1 MESMPF
7 HVRLHRGLRTEDTF
21 NLSEQE
27 VRDRFARAWRRGEP
41 TPARGRIWTARET
54 RIQIIEGPALTA
66 DQHAKR
72 RGWLNASELGADV
85 TERFVSAGLAA
96 GGAGAAGAPHAPDH
110 AHGPRLG
117 LTAAVLAGVLTVTVA
132 VLIVARMPGGGAR
145 TASASGRAAGAPS
158 DIASVTELRRYV
170 LSRSLWHRTPRTF
183 PASLQIAFGQQ
194 FVTGSPT
201 LAAVDGGAASAYSV
215 SELIGDGASL
225 AGEPIYVV
233 GRVVSR
239 TSSLVGTDGWT
250 REGAL
255 DVVLAGPSG
264 PDRVH
269 GLISYG
275 YAAPAVGT
283 VVFFRAVVAAVGT
296 TAGGRSTTYVIG
308 LEDPAPTTAFGPTHT
323 DTVTSLARQFGRS
336 TLP

>member
-1 MESMPF
+1 MEWMAF
-7 HVRLHRGLRTEDTF
+7 HVRLHRSLRPEDAFNLTED
-21 NLSEQE
+21 E
-27 VRDRFARAWRRGEP
+27 ARNRIADSRRRG
-41 TPARGRIWTARET
+41 AW
-54 RIQIIEGPALTA
+54 IQIVEGPALTA
-66 DQHAKR
+66 DQRAKR
-72 RGWLNASELGADV
+72 RGWLNASELGEDV
-85 TERFVSAGLAA
+85 TERFLTADSAVGASGHDTSPQGARVGLAA
-96 GGAGAAGAPHAPDH
+96 
-110 AHGPRLG
+110 
-117 LTAAVLAGVLTVTVA
+117 AVIAGVLTVA
-132 VLIVARMPGGGAR
+132 LAALIVARMPGGGVRA
-145 TASASGRAAGAPS
+145 ASESGRTAGAPS
-158 DIASVTELRRYV
+158 DIASVADLRRYV
-170 LSRSLWHRTPRTF
+170 VSRSLWRGTPTTF
-183 PASLQIAFGQQ
+183 PGSLQIAFGQQ

-233 GRVVSR
+233 GRVASR
-239 TSSLVGTDGWT
+239 TSSPVGTDGWT

-255 DVVLAGPSG
+255 DVELAGPSG

-296 TAGGRSTTYVIG
+296 TTGGRSTTYVIS

-336 TLP
+336 AVP

>member
-1 MESMPF
+1 MPF
-7 HVRLHRGLRTEDTF
+7 HVRLHRSFRPEDAF
-21 NLSEQE
+21 NLTEEE
-27 VRDRFARAWRRGEP
+27 VRDRVADSRRRGAWIEIVE
-41 TPARGRIWTARET
+41 GR
-54 RIQIIEGPALTA
+54 ALTA
-66 DQHAKR
+66 DQRAKR
-72 RGWLNASELGADV
+72 RGWLNASELGEDV
-85 TERFVSAGLAA
+85 TEQFVSADLAA
-96 GGAGAAGAPHAPDH
+96 GGAGAGGARSAPDH
-110 AHGPRLG
+110 AHGLRVG
-117 LTAAVLAGVLTVTVA
+117 LTAAVIAGALTVAVA
-132 VLIVARMPGGGAR
+132 VLIVARLAGGGAQTT
-145 TASASGRAAGAPS
+145 TASGPAAGAPS
-158 DIASVTELRRYV
+158 DIASAADLRRYV
-170 LSRSLWHRTPRTF
+170 LSRSLWRTTPTTF
-183 PASLQIAFGQQ
+183 ADSLQIAFRQQ

-225 AGEPIYVV
+225 ADEPIYVV
-233 GRVVSR
+233 GRVASR
-239 TSSLVGTDGWT
+239 ASSQVGTDGWT

-283 VVFFRAVVAAVGT
+283 VVFFRAVVAAIGT
-296 TAGGRSTTYVIG
+296 TVGGRSTTYVVS

-336 TLP
+336 ALP